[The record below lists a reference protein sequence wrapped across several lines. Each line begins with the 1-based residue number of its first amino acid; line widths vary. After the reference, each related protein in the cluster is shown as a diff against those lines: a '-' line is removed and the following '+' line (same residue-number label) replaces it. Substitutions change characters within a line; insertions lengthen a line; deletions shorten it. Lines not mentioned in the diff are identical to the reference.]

1 MKLKFVFIGIQI
13 ILFAS
18 LLYSQADKEYL
29 AQGDEYTAKFDNLNA
44 VKSYDGAYKVSPNS
58 YAVLSR
64 ITLAYNDEGEELL
77 DLKKRDK
84 AEKYIDQAIKYA
96 EILHKKFPDSALSYT
111 YLALTYGNMAIFK
124 GGKQKIIYAEKVRK
138 NALKSIKMNPSD
150 YFPYIILGM
159 YYREAAGLSWFEKIF
174 AKTFLG
180 GVPEGTYQQSVQMFN
195 RALSLDSNL
204 IIADYQLSKTYK
216 NMGEKD
222 KEIKLLK
229 KVLTMHIR
237 NFRDQYAIIKARH
250 RLKKL
255 MN

>member
-1 MKLKFVFIGIQI
+1 MKLKYLIISTQI
-13 ILFAS
+13 IFFTS
-18 LLYSQADKEYL
+18 ILLAQADKGYL

-44 VKSYDGAYKVSPNS
+44 LKCYDEAYKVSPNS
-58 YAVLSR
+58 YAVLTR

-84 AEKYIDQAIKYA
+84 AESYIDKAIKYA
-96 EILHKKFPDSALSYT
+96 EILNKKFPDSALSYT

-124 GGKQKIIYAEKVRK
+124 GGKGKIIYAEKVRQ
-138 NALKSIKMNPSD
+138 NALKSIKINPDD

-159 YYREAAGLSWFEKIF
+159 YYREAASLSWFEKIF

-180 GVPEGTYQQSVQMFN
+180 GVPEGTYQQSIQMFN
-195 RALSLDSNL
+195 KALSLDSNL
-204 IIADYQLSKTYK
+204 IVADYQLSKTYR

-229 KVLTMHIR
+229 KVLTMHII
-237 NFRDQYAIIKARH
+237 NFRDKYAIIKARH
-250 RLKKL
+250 RLDKL